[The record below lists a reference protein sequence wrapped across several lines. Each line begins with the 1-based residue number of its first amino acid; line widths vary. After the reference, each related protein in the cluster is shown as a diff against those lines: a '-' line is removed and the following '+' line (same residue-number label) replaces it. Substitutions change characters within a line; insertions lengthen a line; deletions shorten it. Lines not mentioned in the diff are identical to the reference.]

1 MFFNV
6 LKKMLFNVLKR
17 CFSMFLKDGH
27 EMLQLVWKVVRSEFR
42 YTAQEEQTKSNFL
55 RNISGCRQTLPGGV
69 AALINK
75 NTFLLNLIPHNIFL
89 FHEN

>member
-1 MFFNV
+1 
-6 LKKMLFNVLKR
+6 
-17 CFSMFLKDGH
+17 MFLKDGH

-55 RNISGCRQTLPGGV
+55 RNISGCRQTLPGGDGDSCHENHRGV

-75 NTFLLNLIPHNIFL
+75 NTFLLNLMPHNIFL